1 MNSIINA
8 MAKYDHRQHELSDWL
23 SELEQRFQ
31 LGEVDTDKSKIIW
44 CQLLI
49 GATGNSILAGLEEDT
64 TWNTAKETLLS
75 RLGAGSVRDEAWVAL
90 KNLTKGTKEI
100 VELAEEA
107 EKLAKRLHP
116 QDAEAVER
124 HAVDA
129 FLGALD
135 RSLAAEVKKLGHT
148 QMKGVVADARRIE
161 KILQEQPT
169 PATDSAIEAMNR
181 QIQILKKDL
190 VKANEHLVA
199 QSTTPPQTASLAL
212 SASPTVTV
220 AQPPPATFIPQPKSQ
235 ALVFPPQQPMPPPPP
250 QYVQDY
256 PASYRQEDPP
266 YYRQQDRQAAG
277 CFLCGEAEHLAY
289 RCPARTLL
297 QQLLRQQTPEQVRQS
312 PPDQVI
318 KLPPTNGSPSA
329 PPVQLNLTEESPGA
343 KVAPVRCAV
352 APPISGLLQIEGIPV
367 EGLVD
372 TGASVTCLGF
382 AIWWRYRAQWGS
394 LEPFTHPVRGAH
406 GKPLSIA
413 GKTQYLDIQ
422 WGEARGRASF
432 IIIVGL
438 ESPPCLIGMDIMR
451 PLRVRIDVTEGTATP
466 AQPDPQ
472 LIHLNAAQTQPPQKK
487 PLPGPTSALPPAQEA
502 ANQGA
507 SLPLPKAYAASPPLP
522 VQPGRLP
529 ATGEVV
535 APSPA
540 ASQPA
545 PPPGFSP
552 AYTNLAH
559 PHIASC
565 ARLLQTA
572 DIPPETARLV
582 RCHNPWP
589 SEDVLFCPDGALP
602 AFVTGIPALSSGPE
616 LWYAV
621 HNHRPEPLQL
631 HAGQSIGVLEVVQ
644 LAEAPAPAPPS
655 SSHPTS
661 SPCQPPLP
669 ENLSPLQQQQL
680 NELFKE
686 YIDVFSQ
693 GDEDLGNTPLL
704 EHGIE
709 THGPPL
715 RQPYRRQNPAVRREE
730 MTQVQQMLSSNV
742 IRPSNS
748 PWASP
753 VVMVRKKDGSLRFC
767 VDFRQLNAATVKDA
781 HPLPRIDDLLDAL
794 HGAKWFSTLDLKSGY
809 WQVPIAEQDKEKT
822 AFRTSSGQLFEF
834 NQVPF
839 GLCNAPATFSRLMDR
854 VLAGLHWET
863 CLFYLDDIIVFSSTW
878 EEHLARLRE
887 VFERLR
893 QAKLKLGAAKCTFA
907 AKEVSYLGHRV
918 TEEGLLPDPSLLA
931 AIRDIPPPTTATEV
945 RSFLGLAGYY
955 RRYVKGFAAI
965 AAPLFALTRK
975 EALFH
980 WSEDCQAAFDQLK
993 NRLTTSPITAFPD
1006 FSQAFR
1012 LYTDASTAGLGAILA
1027 QVREGKER
1035 IICCASRA
1043 LNKAEKSYPA
1053 TKLECLAIV
1062 WAVAKFR
1069 PYLMA
1074 MPFEVYTDHYALQW
1088 LKTMRTGSALLHRWS
1103 AALEEYDFTVR
1114 HRPGKVQTHVDGLSR
1129 LPVGPAP
1136 PDDTLLHI
1144 EVSDEEEARRLAQEL
1159 HSATHLGGQALW
1171 RLFSDRYSHKAGRR
1185 ICIEVAQS
1193 CPQCQRGS
1201 DYGHHQK
1208 TTGTIES
1215 KGPWDTLSVDIVGP
1229 LPADSR
1235 HEFIIVFVDCYS
1247 RFTVLVPASNHTADT
1262 VSEALLRHVV
1272 PYFGTP
1278 RRLLSD
1284 RGREFVS
1291 EVWQKLTT
1299 TLGIQR
1305 VLTSP
1310 YHPEGN
1316 SINERSHRTMNNM
1329 LRARLLKDLPSR
1341 KWVAEIPGIM
1351 LALNAMVH
1359 EPHGFSASMIATG
1372 REPSLPPDVDNEAC
1386 ASPSTADPVAYV
1398 DMVRQRLA
1406 LTHQQMTSPPAPET
1420 HSPYHEGDLIFVM
1433 TTPPERT
1440 NKLTPRWKGPFEVK
1454 RVPNTYQVT
1463 YEDGMVW
1470 RTVHVNH
1477 VKPAKAPP
1485 GGFPVPT
1492 APPASD
1498 IPPQRYSSRNLS
1510 WRKPPPPQP
1519 ATLTRGSP
1527 PPATPVAAPTR
1538 PVTARRPIAHPP
1550 SRPITRS
1557 LTGHQL
1563 ASRSEPRLPATP
1575 AQAQPGQSPRR
1586 SARIKARVCTVE
1598 SHPQPAAPQ
1607 LLRYEQCIG
1616 CREGPH
1622 SFCSLVLKDLRT
1634 GHSEYLS
1641 DTQQLI
1647 DALPR
1652 SLDPGSRLTL
1662 IAQVAPPGQRCL
1674 PPAMRASL
1682 RWLLP
1687 SDGEFQSGPDGQS
1700 YYLARQGR
1708 RVVLRGGDV
1717 KAPLANSRINWVCD
1731 SPPSQSPHIAP
1742 RQTLLENKNPKKR
1755 TSNSVPRNVYPPPR
1769 KESSAISIAPSSDV
1783 RVRAPFT
1790 RIESSTWE
1798 NSSRKICPPVPRNNM
1813 TDSDRHTVPPPQ
1825 KRKRNRV
1832 NRRERRAREREERAL
1847 IEEAFN
1853 HDARWNFQSPGA
1865 LSSTTIPDRLTTI
1878 GLPHSEPISA
1888 MRPAVYLPVTEQG
1901 RPGTNEN
1908 SSSLFG
1914 QELCESVGLPP
1925 GLYKAPDPDPQ
1936 HHNWN
1941 STWASSSEDD
1951 PPSPTRP
1958 PWACS
1963 LGARPRIGIIYP
1975 LQPRQR
1981 RPDTCITVEAVSRP
1995 EPAALHREELPVCEV
2010 PTDLPRPSQRPG
2022 RKRRRKRSSALYRP
2036 AKRSPPRGRWCI
2048 L

>member
-1 MNSIINA
+1 M
-8 MAKYDHRQHELSDWL
+8 
-23 SELEQRFQ
+23 
-31 LGEVDTDKSKIIW
+31 
-44 CQLLI
+44 
-49 GATGNSILAGLEEDT
+49 
-64 TWNTAKETLLS
+64 
-75 RLGAGSVRDEAWVAL
+75 
-90 KNLTKGTKEI
+90 
-100 VELAEEA
+100 
-107 EKLAKRLHP
+107 
-116 QDAEAVER
+116 
-124 HAVDA
+124 
-129 FLGALD
+129 
-135 RSLAAEVKKLGHT
+135 
-148 QMKGVVADARRIE
+148 
-161 KILQEQPT
+161 
-169 PATDSAIEAMNR
+169 
-181 QIQILKKDL
+181 
-190 VKANEHLVA
+190 
-199 QSTTPPQTASLAL
+199 
-212 SASPTVTV
+212 
-220 AQPPPATFIPQPKSQ
+220 
-235 ALVFPPQQPMPPPPP
+235 
-250 QYVQDY
+250 
-256 PASYRQEDPP
+256 
-266 YYRQQDRQAAG
+266 
-277 CFLCGEAEHLAY
+277 
-289 RCPARTLL
+289 
-297 QQLLRQQTPEQVRQS
+297 
-312 PPDQVI
+312 
-318 KLPPTNGSPSA
+318 
-329 PPVQLNLTEESPGA
+329 
-343 KVAPVRCAV
+343 APVGCAV

-394 LEPFTHPVRGAH
+394 LEPFTNTVRGAH
-406 GKPLSIA
+406 DKPLQIA
-413 GKTQYLDIQ
+413 GRTQHLDIQ

-432 IIIVGL
+432 IVIVGL

-472 LIHLNAAQTQPPQKK
+472 TIHLNAAQTQPRPPM
-487 PLPGPTSALPPAQEA
+487 PLSETKNPLPPAQEA
-502 ANQGA
+502 AKQGA
-507 SLPLPKAYAASPPLP
+507 SLPLPRASATSPSLP
-522 VQPGRLP
+522 AQQGRLP
-529 ATGEVV
+529 AAEESV
-535 APSPA
+535 APPPA

-545 PPPGFSP
+545 PSPGFSP
-552 AYTNLAH
+552 ASTDLAH

-602 AFVTGIPALSSGPE
+602 AFVTCIPALSSGPE

-631 HAGQSIGVLEVVQ
+631 HAGQSIGILEVVQ
-644 LAEAPAPAPPS
+644 LAEASASAPPS
-655 SSHPTS
+655 STHPTS
-661 SPCQPPLP
+661 PPCQPPLP
-669 ENLSPLQQQQL
+669 ESLSPLQQQQL

-704 EHGIE
+704 KHGIE

-730 MTQVQQMLSSNV
+730 MTQVQQILSSNV

-767 VDFRQLNAATVKDA
+767 VDFRQLNAAIVKDA

-822 AFRTSSGQLFEF
+822 AFRTSRGQLFEF

-907 AKEVSYLGHRV
+907 AKEVSYLCHRV
-918 TEEGLLPDPSLLA
+918 TEEGLLPDPTLLA
-931 AIRDIPPPTTATEV
+931 AIRDIPPTTTATEV

-993 NRLTTSPITAFPD
+993 TRLTTSPITAFPD

-1012 LYTDASTAGLGAILA
+1012 LYTDASTAGLGDILA

-1062 WAVAKFR
+1062 WAVAKFP

-1129 LPVGPAP
+1129 RPVGPAP

-1144 EVSDEEEARRLAQEL
+1144 EVSNEEEARRLAQEL
-1159 HSATHLGGQALW
+1159 HTATHLGGQALW

-1201 DYGHHQK
+1201 DYGHRQK

-1229 LPADSR
+1229 LPADR
-1235 HEFIIVFVDCYS
+1235 RQEFIIVFVDCYS
-1247 RFTVLVPASNHTADT
+1247 RFTILLPASNHTADT

-1278 RRLLSD
+1278 RRHLSD
-1284 RGREFVS
+1284 RGREFMS
-1291 EVWQKLTT
+1291 EVWEKLTT

-1341 KWVAEIPGIM
+1341 KWVTEIPGIM
-1351 LALNAMVH
+1351 LALNDMVH

-1372 REPSLPPDVDNEAC
+1372 REPSLPQDLDSEAC
-1386 ASPSTADPVAYV
+1386 ASPATADPVAYV

-1406 LTHQQMTSPPAPET
+1406 LTHQQMTPPPAPEA

-1454 RVPNTYQVT
+1454 RVPNAYQVT

-1477 VKPAKAPP
+1477 AKPAKAPP

-1492 APPASD
+1492 APSASAT
-1498 IPPQRYSSRNLS
+1498 PPHKYSSRNLS
-1510 WRKPPPPQP
+1510 WRKPPPPP
-1519 ATLTRGSP
+1519 
-1527 PPATPVAAPTR
+1527 
-1538 PVTARRPIAHPP
+1538 
-1550 SRPITRS
+1550 
-1557 LTGHQL
+1557 
-1563 ASRSEPRLPATP
+1563 
-1575 AQAQPGQSPRR
+1575 
-1586 SARIKARVCTVE
+1586 
-1598 SHPQPAAPQ
+1598 PQPAAPVAEPSQ
-1607 LLRYEQCIG
+1607 PRATAHPASPSLSRPTTRSSANQKTAPRSEQRSPPPQPRTNENSRLSPPLRRSERLKATAQPINRPTQAAPAHSQPTINMARTFTYYLSYDACIG
-1616 CREGPH
+1616 DSEDAYNF
-1622 SFCSLVLKDLRT
+1622 SSVYIEDLQTGRRT
-1634 GHSEYLS
+1634 YIQHV
-1641 DTQQLI
+1641 QQIL
-1647 DALPR
+1647 DLLPR
-1652 SLDPGSRLTL
+1652 TIDPNSRYTL
-1662 IAQVAPPGQRCL
+1662 RGHVTPPGHQR
-1674 PPAMRASL
+1674 MRDSL
-1682 RWLLP
+1682 RLALWIFLP
-1687 SDGEFQSGPDGQS
+1687 HDGDFRCAANGLH
-1700 YYLARQGR
+1700 YYLACQGR

-1717 KAPLANSRINWVCD
+1717 TSPLHDSRLHWVHD
-1731 SPPSQSPHIAP
+1731 PQP
-1742 RQTLLENKNPKKR
+1742 RQTPSVPPSHSPSSPVNPPVPRINDSVPRITK
-1755 TSNSVPRNVYPPPR
+1755 TVPRNVYPPPR
-1769 KESSAISIAPSSDV
+1769 KESTSISIALSSDV
-1783 RVRAPFT
+1783 RVRAPLT
-1790 RIESSTWE
+1790 RIDSSVWQ
-1798 NSSRKICPPVPRNNM
+1798 NSSQEICPPVPRNNV
-1813 TDSDRHTVPPPQ
+1813 TDSDIATAPPPP

-1832 NRRERRAREREERAL
+1832 QRRERRAREREERAR
-1847 IEEAFN
+1847 IDEAFN
-1853 HDARWNFQSPGA
+1853 RDARWTIQSSGA
-1865 LSSTTIPDRLTTI
+1865 PSSTTVPDPLTTI

-1888 MRPAVYLPVTEQG
+1888 MRPAVYPPVTEQG
-1901 RPGTNEN
+1901 RPTTNHN
-1908 SSSLFG
+1908 SSLHFR
-1914 QELCESVGLPP
+1914 QELGESVGLRS
-1925 GLYKAPDPDPQ
+1925 GLYKALDPDSQ
-1936 HHNWN
+1936 HHFRN
-1941 STWASSSEDD
+1941 SSWACSSEDD
-1951 PPSPTRP
+1951 PPSPTRTS
-1958 PWACS
+1958 WACS
-1963 LGARPRIGIIYP
+1963 SGARPRTGIIYP

-1981 RPDTCITVEAVSRP
+1981 RPDTHITVEVASLP
-1995 EPAALHREELPVCEV
+1995 EPAALHREELLPSREV
-2010 PTDLPRPSQRPG
+2010 PTDLTRPAQRPG
-2022 RKRRRKRSSALYRP
+2022 RKRRRKRSTALYRP

>member
-1 MNSIINA
+1 M
-8 MAKYDHRQHELSDWL
+8 
-23 SELEQRFQ
+23 
-31 LGEVDTDKSKIIW
+31 
-44 CQLLI
+44 
-49 GATGNSILAGLEEDT
+49 
-64 TWNTAKETLLS
+64 
-75 RLGAGSVRDEAWVAL
+75 
-90 KNLTKGTKEI
+90 
-100 VELAEEA
+100 
-107 EKLAKRLHP
+107 
-116 QDAEAVER
+116 
-124 HAVDA
+124 
-129 FLGALD
+129 
-135 RSLAAEVKKLGHT
+135 
-148 QMKGVVADARRIE
+148 
-161 KILQEQPT
+161 
-169 PATDSAIEAMNR
+169 
-181 QIQILKKDL
+181 
-190 VKANEHLVA
+190 
-199 QSTTPPQTASLAL
+199 
-212 SASPTVTV
+212 
-220 AQPPPATFIPQPKSQ
+220 
-235 ALVFPPQQPMPPPPP
+235 
-250 QYVQDY
+250 
-256 PASYRQEDPP
+256 
-266 YYRQQDRQAAG
+266 
-277 CFLCGEAEHLAY
+277 
-289 RCPARTLL
+289 
-297 QQLLRQQTPEQVRQS
+297 
-312 PPDQVI
+312 
-318 KLPPTNGSPSA
+318 
-329 PPVQLNLTEESPGA
+329 
-343 KVAPVRCAV
+343 
-352 APPISGLLQIEGIPV
+352 
-367 EGLVD
+367 
-372 TGASVTCLGF
+372 
-382 AIWWRYRAQWGS
+382 
-394 LEPFTHPVRGAH
+394 
-406 GKPLSIA
+406 
-413 GKTQYLDIQ
+413 
-422 WGEARGRASF
+422 
-432 IIIVGL
+432 
-438 ESPPCLIGMDIMR
+438 
-451 PLRVRIDVTEGTATP
+451 
-466 AQPDPQ
+466 
-472 LIHLNAAQTQPPQKK
+472 
-487 PLPGPTSALPPAQEA
+487 
-502 ANQGA
+502 
-507 SLPLPKAYAASPPLP
+507 
-522 VQPGRLP
+522 
-529 ATGEVV
+529 
-535 APSPA
+535 
-540 ASQPA
+540 
-545 PPPGFSP
+545 
-552 AYTNLAH
+552 
-559 PHIASC
+559 
-565 ARLLQTA
+565 
-572 DIPPETARLV
+572 

-631 HAGQSIGVLEVVQ
+631 HAGQSIGILEVVQ
-644 LAEAPAPAPPS
+644 LAEASASAPPS
-655 SSHPTS
+655 STHPTS

-704 EHGIE
+704 KHGIE

-742 IRPSNS
+742 IRPSNN

-822 AFRTSSGQLFEF
+822 EFRTNSGQLFEF

-878 EEHLARLRE
+878 EEHLARLCE

-893 QAKLKLGAAKCTFA
+893 HAQLKLGATKCTFA

-945 RSFLGLAGYY
+945 HSFLGLAGYY

-980 WSEDCQAAFDQLK
+980 WSEECQAAFDQLK
-993 NRLTTSPITAFPD
+993 TKLTTSPITAFPD

-1027 QVREGKER
+1027 QVRDGKER

-1114 HRPGKVQTHVDGLSR
+1114 HRPGKVQTHVDGLSC

-1136 PDDTLLHI
+1136 PDDTILHI
-1144 EVSDEEEARRLAQEL
+1144 EVQDEEEARRLAQEL
-1159 HSATHLGGQALW
+1159 HTATHLGGQALW

-1229 LPADSR
+1229 LPADRR

-1247 RFTVLVPASNHTADT
+1247 RFTILVPASNHTADT

-1291 EVWQKLTT
+1291 EVWEKLTT

-1305 VLTSP
+1305 FLTSP

-1316 SINERSHRTMNNM
+1316 SIKERSHRTMNNM
-1329 LRARLLKDLPSR
+1329 LRARLLRDLPSR
-1341 KWVAEIPGIM
+1341 KWMTEIPGIM

-1372 REPSLPPDVDNEAC
+1372 REPSLPPDLDNEAC
-1386 ASPSTADPVAYV
+1386 ASPATEDPVAYV

-1406 LTHQQMTSPPAPET
+1406 LTHQQMTPPPTPEA

-1440 NKLTPRWKGPFEVK
+1440 NKLAPRWKGPFVVK
-1454 RVPNTYQVT
+1454 RVPNAYQVT

-1477 VKPAKAPP
+1477 AKPAKAPP
-1485 GGFPVPT
+1485 GGFPVPA
-1492 APPASD
+1492 APPA
-1498 IPPQRYSSRNLS
+1498 PAAPAHRYSSRNLS
-1510 WRKPPPPQP
+1510 WRKPAPPPQSAASTEGSPQP
-1519 ATLTRGSP
+1519 AT
-1527 PPATPVAAPTR
+1527 PVTAPTR
-1538 PVTARRPIAHPP
+1538 PVTARRPVAHPP

-1557 LTGHQL
+1557 LTRHQL
-1563 ASRSEPRLPATP
+1563 APRSEPRLPATP
-1575 AQAQPGQSPRR
+1575 AQTQPGQPPRR
-1586 SARIKARVCTVE
+1586 SARIKARVCAVE

-1622 SFCSLVLKDLRT
+1622 SFCSLVL
-1634 GHSEYLS
+1634 
-1641 DTQQLI
+1641 
-1647 DALPR
+1647 
-1652 SLDPGSRLTL
+1652 
-1662 IAQVAPPGQRCL
+1662 
-1674 PPAMRASL
+1674 
-1682 RWLLP
+1682 
-1687 SDGEFQSGPDGQS
+1687 
-1700 YYLARQGR
+1700 
-1708 RVVLRGGDV
+1708 
-1717 KAPLANSRINWVCD
+1717 
-1731 SPPSQSPHIAP
+1731 
-1742 RQTLLENKNPKKR
+1742 
-1755 TSNSVPRNVYPPPR
+1755 
-1769 KESSAISIAPSSDV
+1769 
-1783 RVRAPFT
+1783 
-1790 RIESSTWE
+1790 
-1798 NSSRKICPPVPRNNM
+1798 
-1813 TDSDRHTVPPPQ
+1813 
-1825 KRKRNRV
+1825 
-1832 NRRERRAREREERAL
+1832 
-1847 IEEAFN
+1847 
-1853 HDARWNFQSPGA
+1853 
-1865 LSSTTIPDRLTTI
+1865 
-1878 GLPHSEPISA
+1878 
-1888 MRPAVYLPVTEQG
+1888 
-1901 RPGTNEN
+1901 
-1908 SSSLFG
+1908 
-1914 QELCESVGLPP
+1914 
-1925 GLYKAPDPDPQ
+1925 
-1936 HHNWN
+1936 
-1941 STWASSSEDD
+1941 
-1951 PPSPTRP
+1951 
-1958 PWACS
+1958 
-1963 LGARPRIGIIYP
+1963 
-1975 LQPRQR
+1975 
-1981 RPDTCITVEAVSRP
+1981 
-1995 EPAALHREELPVCEV
+1995 
-2010 PTDLPRPSQRPG
+2010 
-2022 RKRRRKRSSALYRP
+2022 
-2036 AKRSPPRGRWCI
+2036 
-2048 L
+2048 